1 MAKAKKG
8 PSEGAK
14 AMAAAKKAM
23 AEAKTDAAKAA
34 AQKQI
39 DAATALKKTEGVA
52 KFKELASKRLTK
64 ALDAIAGLGKLAN
77 PRAYGFDADQVAKI
91 KKHLTDEVSACVS
104 RYERALTGGGGT
116 AEKSRVTL

>member
-23 AEAKTDAAKAA
+23 SEAKTDAQKAA

-39 DAATALKKTEGVA
+39 EAATALKKTEGVA

-64 ALDAIAGLGKLAN
+64 ALDSIAGLGKLAN

-91 KKHLTDEVSACVS
+91 KKHLSDEVNACVT
-104 RYERALTGGGGT
+104 RYERALTGGG
-116 AEKSRVTL
+116 AASDKARVSL